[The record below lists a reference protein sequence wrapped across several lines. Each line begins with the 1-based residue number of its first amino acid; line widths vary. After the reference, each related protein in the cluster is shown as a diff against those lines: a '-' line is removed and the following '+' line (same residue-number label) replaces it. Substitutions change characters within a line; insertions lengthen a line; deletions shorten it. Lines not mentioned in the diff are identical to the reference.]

1 MSMYPIQPSFA
12 AGELTP
18 SLYGRVDM
26 AKYNVGLKTC
36 ENFLIHPHGGV
47 SRRPGTHY
55 VADAADQTVVNGEL
69 VKNACRLV
77 PFIYNESVAY
87 VIELGAGYMRFYKS
101 GELLVYPEGHTDA
114 HGDSDAGE
122 PVNVTG
128 TVPYTVAEVWELSF
142 AQSADVLFICHKDHP
157 PMELARYA
165 DDNWTLTP
173 CNFAPPPFRTQ
184 DTEQAQ
190 ITMTPSGTSSTVTI
204 TASAAAFGNGR
215 GKTPKGAAI
224 ALIQHADE
232 VCEKVTENAVS
243 HTETT
248 KLRYEVGIA
257 KYCTSI
263 TEGDDRT
270 DYNYV
275 YSLTVTA
282 AQAANMTVGD
292 AITIRGKTGTIS
304 TITAITSSNSAHETV
319 GKYETGH
326 EGEYA
331 LACSGFTVTTAFD
344 GYTAEITGT
353 HIRAAGQGTWGAQVT
368 VWKAWRL
375 ESSGFWAGEVQLQR
389 YDKAEGRWVTM
400 KTYTSKESEN
410 SARNYAD
417 SGEFDEPTEIKV
429 VSDSFYTFV
438 PDDNV
443 EEDRGYFT
451 LVAEETDHL
460 GWGTI
465 TDVPSGTSA
474 TVDVAEPFVS
484 TTGTALW
491 QEGAWSEAHGYPRAV
506 GFYQERLC
514 FGGSKD
520 EPQTVWMS
528 RTGDYYN
535 FGISSPTL
543 DDDAISATM
552 ASRQVNVIRHFVGLG
567 NLVVLTSGSEWLISA
582 DGALTPTNINAK
594 PQGYRGCTGLDP
606 IVCGNMIL
614 FVQSQGFR
622 VRDLGYQYETDTYTG
637 NDLSVM
643 AQHLFRDY
651 SIRDW
656 CYQQEPDS
664 MAWIVRDD
672 GALLSLTYMRE
683 HDVFAWARHPTDGTV
698 ESIAAIPGAFGSDVY
713 LCVVRNGV
721 RVIERM
727 EPKAITTAAEG
738 YFLDSGRTIDLRDQP
753 GDGTKTVDQ
762 LGHLKDKKVQVLAD
776 GSYMG
781 EFTVDITGNIT
792 LPKNA
797 KLIHAGLP
805 YQSKLRTLDLNM
817 QRQDG
822 VQLTRRSRVAA
833 VAIRIEQT
841 RGLWAGVDESHLQ
854 ESIDRTAEPYD
865 TATGLRSCDL
875 HLSLSSTY
883 TDYGGGSVW
892 IETKDP
898 LPASVLAI
906 VPEVSAGG

>member
-26 AKYNVGLKTC
+26 AKYNVGLKIC

-55 VADAADQTVVNGEL
+55 VATAAGP
-69 VKNACRLV
+69 CRLV

-87 VIELGAGYMRFYKS
+87 VIEISAGMMRFFREAQLVGSLS
-101 GELLVYPEGHTDA
+101 G
-114 HGDSDAGE
+114 
-122 PVNVTG
+122 
-128 TVPYTVAEVWELSF
+128 VPYSLAEIWELSF
-142 AQSADVLFICHKDHP
+142 AQSADVLYICHKNHP
-157 PMELARYA
+157 PMELARYS
-165 DDNWTLTP
+165 DSHWTLTP
-173 CNFAPPPFRTQ
+173 CYFTPPPFKTQ
-184 DTEQAQ
+184 TQTQAA
-190 ITMTPSGTSSTVTI
+190 ITMTPSATSGTVTM
-204 TASAAAFGNGR
+204 TATAAAFGT
-215 GKTPKGAAI
+215 GKVPVGGAI

-232 VCEKVTENAVS
+232 VSEKVTTNAVD
-243 HTETT
+243 HTETVT
-248 KLRYEVGIA
+248 LRYEVGVVPFLE
-257 KYCTSI
+257 SI
-263 TEGDDRT
+263 SEDEEGER
-270 DYNYV
+270 YNYV
-275 YSLTVTA
+275 SRLTVA
-282 AQAANMTVGD
+282 ADEAAKLVVGD
-292 AITIRGKTGTIS
+292 TVKISSRTGTIS
-304 TITAITSSNSAHETV
+304 SITAITSSNSGDGEV
-319 GKYETGH
+319 GKFETGH

-331 LACSGFTVTTAFD
+331 VAVSGYFIGPHYDGETATF
-344 GYTAEITGT
+344 TGT
-353 HIRAAGQGTWGAQVT
+353 HVTGADANWGAQVT
-368 VWKAWRL
+368 VWKSWRL
-375 ESSGFWAGEVQLQR
+375 ESYGFWAGEVQLQR
-389 YDKAEGRWVTM
+389 YDPDEGRWIVM
-400 KTYTSKESEN
+400 KTYTSRKSEN

-417 SGEFDEPTEIKV
+417 SGEFDEPTQLRL

-443 EEDRGYFT
+443 EADRGYFQ

-460 GWGTI
+460 GWGTV
-465 TDVPSGTSA
+465 TAVASGTSA

-491 QEGAWSEAHGYPRAV
+491 QESSWSETHGYPRAV

-514 FGGSKD
+514 FGGSIS
-520 EPQTVWMS
+520 EPQTVWLS

-614 FVQSQGFR
+614 YVQSQGYR

-643 AQHLFRDY
+643 AQHLFRDF
-651 SIRDW
+651 SIKDW

-683 HDVFAWARHPTDGTV
+683 HDVYAWARHPTDGTV
-698 ESIAAIPGAFGSDVY
+698 ESIAAIPGAHGSDVY
-713 LCVVRNGV
+713 LCVVRGGV

-727 EPKAITTAAEG
+727 EPKPVTTAAEA
-738 YFLDSGRTIDLRDQP
+738 YYLDSGVTVRSTN
-753 GDGTKTVDQ
+753 GTKNVSG
-762 LGHLKDKKVQVLAD
+762 LAHLAGKKVQVLAD
-776 GSYMG
+776 GSAPG
-781 EFTVDITGNIT
+781 EFTVDSTGNIT
-792 LPKNA
+792 LSKAA
-797 KLIHAGLP
+797 KVIHAGLP

-822 VQLTRRSRVAA
+822 VQLTRRSRVPA
-833 VAIRIEQT
+833 VAIRVEQT

-865 TATGLRSCDL
+865 TATGLRSCDI
-875 HLSLSSTY
+875 HLSLSSSY
-883 TDYGGGSVW
+883 VDYGGGSVW
-892 IETKDP
+892 VETKDP

>member
-26 AKYNVGLKTC
+26 AKYAVGLKIC

-47 SRRPGTHY
+47 TRRPGTRY
-55 VADAADQTVVNGEL
+55 VA
-69 VKNACRLV
+69 NALGPCRLH

-87 VIELGAGYMRFYKS
+87 VIELSAGAMRFFKD
-101 GELLVYPEGHTDA
+101 GVLV
-114 HGDSDAGE
+114 
-122 PVNVTG
+122 G
-128 TVPYTVAEVWELSF
+128 TLDGSPYTAAEVWELSF
-142 AQSADVLFICHKDHP
+142 AQSADVLYICHKRHP
-157 PMELARYA
+157 PMELARYS
-165 DDNWTLTP
+165 DSVWTLTP
-173 CNFAPPPFRTQ
+173 CRVAPPPFKTQ
-184 DTEQAQ
+184 TPEQAAVTLTPSATSGTV
-190 ITMTPSGTSSTVTI
+190 TMTATAAVFGT
-204 TASAAAFGNGR
+204 
-215 GKTPKGAAI
+215 GKIPVGGAV

-232 VCEKVTENAVS
+232 DCQREADNAIA

-248 KLRYEVGIA
+248 TLRYEVGIA

-263 TEGDDRT
+263 SEVGDDSTPRPT
-270 DYNYV
+270 YV

-282 AQAANMTVGD
+282 AQANNLTVGD

-304 TITAITSSNSAHETV
+304 SITAITSSNSAAATV
-319 GKYETGH
+319 GKYEPGN

-331 LACSGFTVTTAFD
+331 LACSGFTVAAAMD
-344 GYTAEITGT
+344 GYTAEIKATHTTG
-353 HIRAAGQGTWGAQVT
+353 ASASWGAQVT

-375 ESSGFWAGEVQLQR
+375 ESGGFWAGTVQLER
-389 YDKAEGRWVTM
+389 YDANEGRWIVM
-400 KTYTSKESEN
+400 KTYTSRESEN
-410 SARNYAD
+410 SARNFAD
-417 SGEFDEPTEIKV
+417 SGEFDEPTQLRIT
-429 VSDSFYTFV
+429 SDSFYTFL

-443 EEDRGYFT
+443 EEDRGYFQ

-460 GWGTI
+460 GWGTV
-465 TDVPSGTSA
+465 THVAANGKSA
-474 TVDVAEPFVS
+474 TIDVAEPFVS

-491 QEGAWSEAHGYPRAV
+491 QESSWSDTHGYPRAV

-514 FGGSKD
+514 FGGSIA
-520 EPQTVWMS
+520 EPQTVWLS

-614 FVQSQGFR
+614 FVQSQGYR

-651 SIRDW
+651 GIRDW

-672 GALLSLTYMRE
+672 GALVSLTYMRE
-683 HDVFAWARHPTDGTV
+683 HDVYAWARHPTDGTV
-698 ESIAAIPGAFGSDVY
+698 ESVAAIPGDYGSDVY
-713 LCVVRNGV
+713 LCVLRNGS

-727 EPKAITTAAEG
+727 QPRPVTTAAEA
-738 YFLDSGRTIDLRDQP
+738 YYLDSGVTIRSVA
-753 GDGTKTVDQ
+753 GTKNVTG
-762 LGHLKDKKVQVLAD
+762 LTHLAGKKVQVLSD
-776 GSYMG
+776 GSVAG
-781 EFTVDITGNIT
+781 EFTVSEQGTVT
-792 LPKNA
+792 LSKKANV
-797 KLIHAGLP
+797 IHAGLP
-805 YQSKLRTLDLNM
+805 YQSKLRTLDLNF

-822 VQLTRRSRVAA
+822 VQLTRKSRVAA
-833 VAIRIEQT
+833 VALRVEQT
-841 RGLWAGVDESHLQ
+841 RGLWAGVDEAHLQ

-875 HLSLSSTY
+875 HLSLSSSY

-892 IETKDP
+892 IETRDP

>member
-26 AKYNVGLKTC
+26 AKYAVGLKVC

-55 VADAADQTVVNGEL
+55 VATAAGP
-69 VKNACRLV
+69 CRLV

-87 VIELGAGYMRFYKS
+87 VIEISAGTMRFFREAQLVGNLS
-101 GELLVYPEGHTDA
+101 G
-114 HGDSDAGE
+114 
-122 PVNVTG
+122 
-128 TVPYTVAEVWELSF
+128 VPYSLAEIWELSF
-142 AQSADVLFICHKDHP
+142 AQSADVLYICHKNHP
-157 PMELARYA
+157 PMELAHYA
-165 DDNWTLTP
+165 DDNWTLTR
-173 CNFAPPPFRTQ
+173 CDFAPPPFRTQ
-184 DTEQAQ
+184 TTEQSQ
-190 ITMTPSGTSSTVTI
+190 ITMTPSGTSGTI
-204 TASAAAFGNGR
+204 TMTATAASFGDDPGMV
-215 GKTPKGAAI
+215 PEGAAI

-232 VCEKVTENAVS
+232 VVEKVTTNAVA
-243 HTETT
+243 HTETST
-248 KLRYEVGIA
+248 VRYECGVV
-257 KYCTSI
+257 KYLSSI
-263 TEGDDRT
+263 TQGMGDDAGEQ
-270 DYNYV
+270 YNYV
-275 YSLTVTA
+275 YSLTITA
-282 AQAANMTVGD
+282 AQARTLTVGD
-292 AITIRGKTGTIS
+292 EIEIRGRTGTIS
-304 TITAITSSNSAHETV
+304 SITAITASNSADGV
-319 GKYETGH
+319 IGKYEPGH

-331 LACSGFTVTTAFD
+331 LACGGFTVTSAMD
-344 GYTAEITGT
+344 GYTAEIKGT
-353 HIRAAGQGTWGAQVT
+353 HTTPADASWGAQVT

-375 ESSGFWAGEVQLQR
+375 ESSGFWAGEVYLER
-389 YDKAEGRWVTM
+389 YDPDEGRWVRM

-417 SGEFDEPTEIKV
+417 SGEFDEPTQLRI
-429 VSDSFYTFV
+429 VSDSFYTFI

-443 EEDRGYFT
+443 EADRGYFR

-460 GWGTI
+460 GWGTV
-465 TDVPSGTSA
+465 TAVASGTSA

-491 QEGAWSEAHGYPRAV
+491 QESSWSETHGYPRAV

-514 FGGSKD
+514 FGGSIS
-520 EPQTVWMS
+520 EPQTVWLS

-643 AQHLFRDY
+643 AQHLFRDF
-651 SIRDW
+651 SIKDW

-698 ESIAAIPGAFGSDVY
+698 ESIAAIPGNFGSDVY
-713 LCVVRNGV
+713 LAVVRNGV

-727 EPKAITTAAEG
+727 EPKAVTTAAEA
-738 YFLDSGRTIDLRDQP
+738 YYLDSGRTIP
-753 GDGTKTVDQ
+753 SENGTKTVDG
-762 LGHLKDKKVQVLAD
+762 LGHLQGKKAQVLAD
-776 GSYMG
+776 GNYVG
-781 EFTVDITGNIT
+781 EFTVPASGTIT
-792 LPKNA
+792 LPKKA
-797 KLIHAGLP
+797 HLIHVGLP

-833 VAIRIEQT
+833 VAIRVEQT
-841 RGLWAGVDESHLQ
+841 RGLWAGVDEAHLQ

-875 HLSLSSTY
+875 HLSLSSSY
-883 TDYGGGSVW
+883 VDYGGGSVW

>member
-1 MSMYPIQPSFA
+1 MSLYPIQPSFA

-18 SLYGRVDM
+18 SLWGRVDM
-26 AKYNVGLKTC
+26 AKYQVGLKVC

-47 SRRPGTHY
+47 TRRPGTRY
-55 VADAADQTVVNGEL
+55 IANASGE
-69 VKNACRLV
+69 CRLV
-77 PFIYNESVAY
+77 PFIYNESIAY
-87 VIELGAGYMRFYKS
+87 VIEMGAGSMRFIRD
-101 GELLVYPEGHTDA
+101 GELLDA
-114 HGDSDAGE
+114 FVA
-122 PVNVTG
+122 T
-128 TVPYTVAEVWELSF
+128 PYTSTEIWELSF
-142 AQSADVLFICHKDHP
+142 AQSADVLFITHKDHP
-157 PMELARYA
+157 PMELARYS
-165 DDNWTLTP
+165 DTLWTLTP
-173 CNFAPPPFRTQ
+173 CRFAPPPFRTQ
-184 DTEQAQ
+184 SETQAA
-190 ITMTPSGTSSTVTI
+190 ITMTPSGTSGTVTL
-204 TASAAAFGNGR
+204 TASAAAFSEDMEG
-215 GKTPKGAAI
+215 GAV

-232 VCEKVTENAVS
+232 DYQKVTENAVE
-243 HTETT
+243 HAETLT
-248 KLRYEVGIA
+248 YRYEVGVVR
-257 KYCTSI
+257 YLSSI
-263 TEGDDRT
+263 TEGGGDDSHEV
-270 DYNYV
+270 YNYV
-275 YSLTVTA
+275 YSLTVSA
-282 AQAANMTVGD
+282 SQAANLAVGD
-292 AITIRGKTGTIS
+292 TVEVRGKTGTIS
-304 TITAITSSNSAHETV
+304 SITAITASNSGDGEI

-331 LACSGFTVTTAFD
+331 IACAGFTVFQSMD
-344 GYTAEITGT
+344 GYTATITAT
-353 HIRAAGQGTWGAQVT
+353 HTTGAAANWGAQIT
-368 VWKAWRL
+368 VYKAWRL
-375 ESSGFWAGEVQLQR
+375 ESSGFWAGTVQLQR
-389 YDKAEGRWVTM
+389 YDTDEGRWITM

-417 SGEFDEPTEIKV
+417 SGEFDEPTQLRI
-429 VSDSFYTFV
+429 VSDSFYTFI
-438 PDDNV
+438 PEDNV
-443 EEDRGYFT
+443 EADRGYFA
-451 LVAEETDHL
+451 LIAEEADHL

-465 TDVPSGTSA
+465 TDVASSTSA
-474 TVDVAEPFVS
+474 TVDVANPFVS

-491 QEGAWSEAHGYPRAV
+491 QEGAWSEKHGYPRAV

-514 FGGSKD
+514 FGGSIS

-528 RTGDYYN
+528 KTGDYYN
-535 FGISSPTL
+535 FGTSSPTL

-614 FVQSQGFR
+614 FVQSQGYR

-643 AQHLFRDY
+643 AQHLFRDA
-651 SIRDW
+651 SIKDW

-683 HDVFAWARHPTDGTV
+683 HDVFAWGRHPTDGIV
-698 ESIAAIPGAFGSDVY
+698 ESVAAIPGEYGSDVY
-713 LCVVRNGV
+713 MIVRRGQN

-727 EPKAITTAAEG
+727 QPRPVTTVQEA
-738 YFLDSGRTIDLRDQP
+738 YYVDSGVTVRN
-753 GDGTKTVDQ
+753 TKTVTG
-762 LGHLKDKKVQVLAD
+762 LTHLAGKKVDVLAD
-776 GSYMG
+776 GSYLG
-781 EFTVDITGNIT
+781 QFTVSAGGTVT
-792 LPKNA
+792 LSKNA
-797 KLIHAGLP
+797 GVIHAGLP

-833 VAIRIEQT
+833 VALRVEQT
-841 RGLWAGVDESHLQ
+841 RGLWAGVDEAHLQ

-875 HLSLSSTY
+875 HLSLSSSY
-883 TDYGGGSVW
+883 VDYGGGSVW
-892 IETKDP
+892 VETKTP
-898 LPASVLAI
+898 LPASILAI

>member
-1 MSMYPIQPSFA
+1 MSLYPIQPSFA

-18 SLYGRVDM
+18 SLWGRVDM
-26 AKYNVGLKTC
+26 AKYQVGLKVC

-47 SRRPGTHY
+47 TRRPGTRY
-55 VADAADQTVVNGEL
+55 IASASGE
-69 VKNACRLV
+69 CRLV

-87 VIELGAGYMRFYKS
+87 VIEMGAGSMRFIRD
-101 GELLVYPEGHTDA
+101 GELLNAFVAT
-114 HGDSDAGE
+114 
-122 PVNVTG
+122 
-128 TVPYTVAEVWELSF
+128 PYTSTEIWELSF
-142 AQSADVLFICHKDHP
+142 AQSADVLFITHKDHP
-157 PMELARYA
+157 PMELARYS
-165 DDNWTLTP
+165 DTLWTLTP
-173 CNFAPPPFRTQ
+173 CRFAPPPFRTQ
-184 DTEQAQ
+184 SETQAA
-190 ITMTPSGTSSTVTI
+190 ITMTPSGTSGTVTL
-204 TASAAAFGNGR
+204 TASAAAFSADMEG
-215 GKTPKGAAI
+215 GAV

-232 VCEKVTENAVS
+232 DYQKVTENAVE
-243 HTETT
+243 HAETLT
-248 KLRYEVGIA
+248 YRYEVGVVR
-257 KYCTSI
+257 YLSSI
-263 TEGDDRT
+263 TEGGGDDSHEE
-270 DYNYV
+270 YNYV
-275 YSLTVTA
+275 YSLTVSA
-282 AQAANMTVGD
+282 SQAASLAVGD
-292 AITIRGKTGTIS
+292 TVEVRGKTGTIS
-304 TITAITSSNSAHETV
+304 GITAITASNSGDGV
-319 GKYETGH
+319 IGKYETGH

-331 LACSGFTVTTAFD
+331 IACSGFTVFQSMD
-344 GYTAEITGT
+344 GYTATITAT
-353 HIRAAGQGTWGAQVT
+353 HTTGAAANWGAQIT
-368 VWKAWRL
+368 VYKAWRL
-375 ESSGFWAGEVQLQR
+375 ESSGFWAGTVQLQR
-389 YDKAEGRWVTM
+389 YDTDEGRWITM

-417 SGEFDEPTEIKV
+417 SGEFDEPTQLRI
-429 VSDSFYTFV
+429 VSDSFYTFI
-438 PDDNV
+438 PEDNV
-443 EEDRGYFT
+443 EADRGYFA
-451 LVAEETDHL
+451 LIAEEADHL

-465 TDVPSGTSA
+465 TDVAGSTSA
-474 TVDVAEPFVS
+474 TVDVANPFVS

-491 QEGAWSEAHGYPRAV
+491 QEGAWSEKHGYPRAV

-514 FGGSKD
+514 FGGSIA

-528 RTGDYYN
+528 KTGDYYN
-535 FGISSPTL
+535 FGTSSPTL

-614 FVQSQGFR
+614 FVQSQGYR

-643 AQHLFRDY
+643 AQHLFRDA

-683 HDVFAWARHPTDGTV
+683 HDVFAWGRHPTDGIV
-698 ESIAAIPGAFGSDVY
+698 ESVAAIPGEYGSDVY
-713 LCVVRNGV
+713 MIVLRGQN

-727 EPKAITTAAEG
+727 QPRPVTTVQEA
-738 YFLDSGRTIDLRDQP
+738 YYVDSGVTVRN
-753 GDGTKTVDQ
+753 TKTVTG
-762 LGHLKDKKVQVLAD
+762 LTHLAGKKVDVLAD
-776 GSYMG
+776 GSYLG
-781 EFTVDITGNIT
+781 QFTVSAGGTVT

-797 KLIHAGLP
+797 GIIHAGLP

-822 VQLTRRSRVAA
+822 VQLTRRSRVAS
-833 VAIRIEQT
+833 VALRVEQT
-841 RGLWAGVDESHLQ
+841 RGLWAGVDEVHLQ

-875 HLSLSSTY
+875 HLSLSSSY
-883 TDYGGGSVW
+883 VDYGGGSVW
-892 IETKDP
+892 VETKTP
-898 LPASVLAI
+898 LPASILAI

>member
-26 AKYNVGLKTC
+26 AKYNVGLKIC

-55 VADAADQTVVNGEL
+55 VATAAGP
-69 VKNACRLV
+69 CRLV

-87 VIELGAGYMRFYKS
+87 VIEISAGTMRFFRDAQLVGNLS
-101 GELLVYPEGHTDA
+101 G
-114 HGDSDAGE
+114 
-122 PVNVTG
+122 
-128 TVPYTVAEVWELSF
+128 VPYSLAEIWELSF
-142 AQSADVLFICHKDHP
+142 AQSADVLYICHKDHQ
-157 PMELARYA
+157 PMELARYS
-165 DDNWTLTP
+165 DSVWTLTP
-173 CNFAPPPFRTQ
+173 CYFTPPPFKTQ
-184 DTEQAQ
+184 TQEQAAV
-190 ITMTPSGTSSTVTI
+190 TLTPSATSGTVTL
-204 TASAAAFGNGR
+204 TATAPVFGT
-215 GKTPKGAAI
+215 GKVPVGGAV

-232 VCEKVTENAVS
+232 VCEKVTTNAVE
-243 HTETT
+243 HTETST
-248 KLRYEVGIA
+248 LRYEVGIA
-257 KYCTSI
+257 AYCTSI
-263 TEGDDRT
+263 SEVGDDATPRP
-270 DYNYV
+270 NYV

-282 AQAANMTVGD
+282 AQASHLTVGD
-292 AITIRGKTGTIS
+292 AIEIRGKTGTIS
-304 TITAITSSNSAHETV
+304 SITAITASNSAHETV
-319 GKYETGH
+319 GKYEPGH

-331 LACSGFTVTTAFD
+331 LACSGFTVTQAMD
-344 GYTAEITGT
+344 GYTAELKGT
-353 HIRAAGQGTWGAQVT
+353 RTTSADENWGAQVT

-375 ESSGFWAGEVQLQR
+375 ESSGFWAGEVYLER
-389 YDKAEGRWVTM
+389 YDPDEGRWVRM

-417 SGEFDEPTEIKV
+417 SGEFDEPTQLRL

-443 EEDRGYFT
+443 EADRGYFQ

-460 GWGTI
+460 GWGTV
-465 TDVPSGTSA
+465 TAVASGTSA

-491 QEGAWSEAHGYPRAV
+491 QESSWSETHGYPRAV

-514 FGGSKD
+514 FGGSIS
-520 EPQTVWMS
+520 EPQTVWLS

-614 FVQSQGFR
+614 FVQSQGYR

-664 MAWIVRDD
+664 MAWIARDD

-683 HDVFAWARHPTDGTV
+683 HDVYAWARHPTDGTV

-727 EPKAITTAAEG
+727 EPKAVTTAAEA
-738 YFLDSGRTIDLRDQP
+738 YYLDSGVTIRSSA
-753 GDGTKTVDQ
+753 GTKNVTG
-762 LGHLKDKKVQVLAD
+762 LAHLAGKKVQVLAD
-776 GSYMG
+776 GSVAGDY
-781 EFTVDITGNIT
+781 TVSAQGTVT
-792 LPKNA
+792 LTKAA
-797 KLIHAGLP
+797 KVIHAGLP

-841 RGLWAGVDESHLQ
+841 RGLWAGVDESHMQ

-875 HLSLSSTY
+875 HLSLSSSY
-883 TDYGGGSVW
+883 VDYGGGSVW

-898 LPASVLAI
+898 LPASILAI